1 VGTGGSVAGTWVGGT
16 EVEGTEVA
24 GATVVAAGPH
34 AVSTR
39 TIVIASKAMVN
50 TFLRIGY
57 SSKSKV
63 YERILTNRK
72 YLSKRTAIP
81 AGHLL
86 SRTLLE
92 TKLSKHL

>member
-1 VGTGGSVAGTWVGGT
+1 MPKTNGAGVTVGTGGSVAGTWVGGT
-16 EVEGTEVA
+16 EVGGIEVA

-63 YERILTNRK
+63 NERILTNRK
-72 YLSKRTAIP
+72 YFSKRTTIP

-86 SRTLLE
+86 S
-92 TKLSKHL
+92 